1 MKITRKQRRARKDS
15 KYYTYDGETHTLKE
29 WSEILGVAK
38 RTLWRRMAEGRPIED
53 VFSTDRRVG
62 NTYGAY
68 MKSYMN
74 RLEREAEER
83 MYGEN
88 SNDVR

>member
-1 MKITRKQRRARKDS
+1 MKGVVKIKRKQRRARKDS
-15 KYYTYDGETHTLKE
+15 MYYTYNGETHTLKE
-29 WSEILGVAK
+29 WSELLGVAK

-62 NTYGAY
+62 KTYGQY

-74 RLEREAEER
+74 RLEKEAEDRRWDE
-83 MYGEN
+83 
-88 SNDVR
+88 